1 MNDKRRTLQAVIFD
15 LDGVLVSTS
24 KYHARAW
31 AELVRSLGHEPPAD
45 LEERVKGISRMASLK
60 IALGEHAGNYSQQ
73 EITEL
78 ADRKNAHYRRLA
90 AGIGPADLFPGAR
103 ALFDDLRAAGV
114 KILLGSASKNAK
126 PIVEGLGVADYFADV
141 IDGYRYKHGKPHP
154 DIFLTA
160 ARAAAAEP
168 AECIVVEDAAAG
180 ISSALDGGFVTVG
193 IGSYE
198 SLKHAH
204 RYVRSLEE
212 LSAAALRDLQQRWRC
227 DLWTMAT
234 EISGELANRQMGLS
248 ADAGSPNLQVE
259 WTIEGERLDLAA
271 GTLRHAETRLDLRTR
286 LATTTARWTSPGGR
300 EMILTHR
307 RFRDAQ
313 DAQNPS
319 RRFHQYELEPLS
331 FSGEVAVAAR
341 IGAEK
346 GSAEKGS
353 GTFSSN
359 REPPRQGG
367 RCPEKVPDPFSA

>member
-1 MNDKRRTLQAVIFD
+1 MA
-15 LDGVLVSTS
+15 TS
-24 KYHARAW
+24 
-31 AELVRSLGHEPPAD
+31 
-45 LEERVKGISRMASLK
+45 
-60 IALGEHAGNYSQQ
+60 
-73 EITEL
+73 
-78 ADRKNAHYRRLA
+78 
-90 AGIGPADLFPGAR
+90 
-103 ALFDDLRAAGV
+103 
-114 KILLGSASKNAK
+114 
-126 PIVEGLGVADYFADV
+126 
-141 IDGYRYKHGKPHP
+141 
-154 DIFLTA
+154 TA

-307 RFRDAQ
+307 RFRDGEGA
-313 DAQNPS
+313 S

-331 FSGEVAVAAR
+331 FSGEVTVAAR
-341 IGAEK
+341 IR
-346 GSAEKGS
+346 AEKGS
-353 GTFSSN
+353 GTFSLISRPRSRTDVPGRMVN
-359 REPPRQGG
+359 RKRVQTPFPLSDRTAALLA
-367 RCPEKVPDPFSA
+367 PDPLGVRAIGLRLLDRPHAEYEMPARDDGVSVTTRASVDQDALLYVDVVEFRRPGADANALETGRGAVAAALEQGFADARIHAAARAAPEP